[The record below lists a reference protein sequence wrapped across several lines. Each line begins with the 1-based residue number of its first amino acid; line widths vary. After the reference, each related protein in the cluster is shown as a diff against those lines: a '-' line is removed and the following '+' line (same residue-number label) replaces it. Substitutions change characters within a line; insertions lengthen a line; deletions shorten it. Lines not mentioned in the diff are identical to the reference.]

1 MVNLKKT
8 ILVVEDEQILNRVIC
23 SKLQEYG
30 AQTVSARSVQQ
41 ALEYIDLMPD
51 ISAIWMDHYLLGK
64 DDGLVLVAKVK
75 SDNSDKKH
83 MPIFVVSNTASD
95 SKMRAYIN
103 LGIDKYFVKSN
114 AKLESIALDLC
125 TLIEAKNTD
134 QPKQV
139 SVPTPTP
146 AQAPT
151 PTPTQMPEQKPKIA
165 INTPVHTGTTVPQK
179 KLIKVLIAED
189 ELTLRGLLTSKFE
202 KTGRYEVLGAQDGEE
217 ALDIVMTQKVDVIVL
232 DMEMPNLD
240 GEGFLKKLNEHYTE
254 TLPYIIVLTN
264 TQSMSKMADVMQY
277 GVLDYLIKSDH
288 SLSAVV
294 DAVDKRIAG
303 GAI

>member
-1 MVNLKKT
+1 
-8 ILVVEDEQILNRVIC
+8 
-23 SKLQEYG
+23 
-30 AQTVSARSVQQ
+30 
-41 ALEYIDLMPD
+41 
-51 ISAIWMDHYLLGK
+51 
-64 DDGLVLVAKVK
+64 
-75 SDNSDKKH
+75 
-83 MPIFVVSNTASD
+83 
-95 SKMRAYIN
+95 
-103 LGIDKYFVKSN
+103 
-114 AKLESIALDLC
+114 
-125 TLIEAKNTD
+125 
-134 QPKQV
+134 
-139 SVPTPTP
+139 
-146 AQAPT
+146 
-151 PTPTQMPEQKPKIA
+151 MPEQKPKIA

-240 GEGFLKKLNEHYTE
+240 GEGFLKKLKEHYTE